1 MSRSGPPDTT
11 RPDPVLI
18 FTPQDP
24 PRTGELHLDG
34 TPVPLLDALP
44 DLVARDDVWGAVT
57 ALALDVVARG
67 ALVPGVSPAGF
78 DAWAA
83 DLDDAD
89 DVRLRRLA
97 ADDPGDLRAFCDAV
111 ADTLPRSGDDH
122 GAYAG
127 NDVVRLGR
135 DGTAQGTTE
144 AVRLSLRIESGA
156 ADALDGPA
164 DAVDTDSGTGAA
176 GAGSR
181 PVVRAVLQVHASGLV
196 TDAAALWEGPVSGF
210 APRHRVVTALA
221 LRRAAQLWP
230 PLERLLSAAVPGAL
244 DLDDTDLADLLAS
257 GVAALASGGVAVH
270 WPRGLRDGLRPR
282 IVAGRED
289 DGAGAGLL
297 DGTGSVALD
306 WQLALRG
313 DPLTVS
319 EYETLASAASPLV
332 RLRDEWVLVDPATAR
347 RAARSGGPE
356 QVPAV
361 RAIAAALAGEL
372 LVDGVAVPV
381 TAQGGLERLRDV
393 LASAPEALP
402 EPPGLAAELRA
413 YQRQGLGWL
422 ARMVDAGLGGCLAD
436 DMGLG
441 KTITVI
447 ALHLHRRTLVEG
459 DTLVVCPAS
468 VMPNWEREIRRF
480 APGVPVTRFHGAGR
494 SAGVGTGGILLTTY
508 GTLRADPEPLAGRHW
523 DLVVADEAQ
532 YVKNA
537 RSDTAHA
544 LRTVP
549 ATARVAL
556 SGTPVQNRLADLW
569 AILDWT
575 TPGLLGGRTE
585 FARRWSDPIES
596 ADPGTAAAATDRL
609 ARLVGPFLL
618 RRRKTDPG
626 VAPDLPAR
634 TVTDRPVGLTR
645 EQAGLYTAALD
656 AATGELAGRA
666 GVARHGAIGAL
677 LTALKQ
683 ICNHPAH
690 YLGES
695 GDDVV
700 LDGRSGKLD
709 ALDALLD
716 RILDADERTLVFTQ
730 YVTMAQLLE
739 LHLRR
744 RGTDAAILHGGL
756 TLAARTALV
765 DRFQAGELPVLLLSL
780 TAAGTGLNLT
790 RADHVVHYDRWWNP
804 AVEDQ
809 ATDRA
814 HRIGRVRPVHVHRLV
829 AEGTLEDRIAAL
841 LERKRALSDSV
852 LARGE
857 DALTG
862 LSDDQLAE
870 LVALTAEPAD
880 GSDLAGS
887 AAGVSR

>member
-1 MSRSGPPDTT
+1 MPS
-11 RPDPVLI
+11 
-18 FTPQDP
+18 
-24 PRTGELHLDG
+24 LH
-34 TPVPLLDALP
+34 
-44 DLVARDDVWGAVT
+44 ARDDVWGAAT

-67 ALVPGVSPAGF
+67 AITAGVSPAGH

-83 DLDDAD
+83 DLDPTDTE
-89 DVRLRRLA
+89 RLHRLA
-97 ADDPGDLRAFCDAV
+97 GPDTPGPEFPGPEFPGPEHLRAFCDAV
-111 ADTLPRSGDDH
+111 ADTLPRSDDDH

-127 NDVVRLGR
+127 HDPVRIGPT
-135 DGTAQGTTE
+135 GPGSAGPGTTGTD
-144 AVRLSLRIESGA
+144 AVRLSLRVEPASISV
-156 ADALDGPA
+156 DATPA
-164 DAVDTDSGTGAA
+164 DDPVAAPAAVDGAP
-176 GAGSR
+176 
-181 PVVRAVLQVHASGLV
+181 PVMRAVVQVHSSGRV
-196 TDAAALWEGPVSGF
+196 TDAAALWDGPVPGF
-210 APRHRVVTALA
+210 TPRHRVATALA
-221 LRRAAQLWP
+221 LRRAAQLWG
-230 PLERLLSAAVPGAL
+230 PLERLLRDAVPDAVE
-244 DLDDTDLADLLAS
+244 LDDADLADLLVS
-257 GVAALASGGVAVH
+257 GAAALASAGVAVH
-270 WPRGLRDGLRPR
+270 WPRGLREALRPR
-282 IVAGRED
+282 IVAGGRD
-289 DGAGAGLL
+289 DDRTPAGLL
-297 DGTGSVALD
+297 DGGGSVALD

-313 DPLTVS
+313 DPLTVE

-332 RLRDEWVLVDPATAR
+332 RLRDEWVLVDPALAR
-347 RAARSGGPE
+347 RAARTGPE
-356 QVPAV
+356 EVSPV
-361 RAIAAALAGEL
+361 RAVAAALAGEL
-372 LVDGVAVPV
+372 VVDGVAVPV
-381 TAQGGLERLRDV
+381 TAQGGLARLRDV
-393 LASAPEALP
+393 LASAPEPLP
-402 EPPGLAAELRA
+402 EPPGLAAGLRA

-422 ARMVDAGLGGCLAD
+422 ARQCGHGDGDVGLGGCLAD

-447 ALHLHRRTLVEG
+447 ALHLHRRTTIPGE
-459 DTLVVCPAS
+459 TLVVCPAS
-468 VMPNWEREIRRF
+468 VLPNWEREIHRF
-480 APGVPVTRFHGAGR
+480 APGVPVSRFHGSGR
-494 SAGVGTGGILLTTY
+494 SADVAEGGILLTTY
-508 GTLRADPEPLAGRHW
+508 GTLRADPAPLAGRRW

-537 RSDTAHA
+537 RSGTARA

-575 TPGLLGGRTE
+575 TPGLLGGRAE
-585 FARRWSDPIES
+585 FARRWADPIES
-596 ADPGTAAAATDRL
+596 GTDPGGSGAATDRL
-609 ARLVGPFLL
+609 TRLVGPFLL

-645 EQAGLYTAALD
+645 EQAGLYTAAVD

-666 GVARHGAIGAL
+666 GVGRHGAIGAL

-690 YLGES
+690 YLGET
-695 GDDVV
+695 GPDVV

-716 RILDADERTLVFTQ
+716 RILDAGERTLVFTQ
-730 YVTMAQLLE
+730 YVTMARLLE
-739 LHLRR
+739 RHLRR
-744 RGTDAAILHGGL
+744 RGVDAAILHGGL
-756 TLAARTALV
+756 TLPARTALV
-765 DRFQAGELPVLLLSL
+765 DRFQAGDLPVLLLSL

-814 HRIGRVRPVHVHRLV
+814 HRIGRERPVHVHRLV

-862 LSDDQLAE
+862 LSDAQLAE
-870 LVALTAEPAD
+870 LVALTADPAETED
-880 GSDLAGS
+880 P
-887 AAGVSR
+887 GVSEAPELSGRSGAVVTAGAAR